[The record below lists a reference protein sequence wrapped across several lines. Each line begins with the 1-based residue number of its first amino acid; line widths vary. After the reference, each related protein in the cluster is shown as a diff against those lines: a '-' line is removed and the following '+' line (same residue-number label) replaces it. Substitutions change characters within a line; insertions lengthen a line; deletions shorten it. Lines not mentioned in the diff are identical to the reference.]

1 MDENKTLD
9 ILKKAILLE
18 KRGKSFY
25 ATVASQ
31 TNKEAV
37 RRFFKQMAE
46 EEDNHIRVLSEQFKS
61 FSETNRLL
69 NPAYDTQ
76 PAFDFSSEV
85 LNTELKTQIE
95 GAEFEAAA
103 ISAAMAM
110 EKNAITLYSQ
120 RADEAQDENE
130 KALYSWL
137 ANWEKSHLEFLA
149 AIDREVTE
157 RIWHD
162 NNFWPF

>member
-69 NPAYDTQ
+69 NPACLFAGDST
-76 PAFDFSSEV
+76 S
-85 LNTELKTQIE
+85 
-95 GAEFEAAA
+95 
-103 ISAAMAM
+103 
-110 EKNAITLYSQ
+110 
-120 RADEAQDENE
+120 
-130 KALYSWL
+130 
-137 ANWEKSHLEFLA
+137 
-149 AIDREVTE
+149 
-157 RIWHD
+157 
-162 NNFWPF
+162 